1 MSYQWNQWLHNVVTF
16 FAGNAFEFKETHP
29 FVRDTLKGWI
39 HEIRWAWKEY
49 YRIGLIEDISSGGRS
64 SNKAIFRS

>member
-1 MSYQWNQWLHNVVTF
+1 MWSPF

-49 YRIGLIEDISSGGRS
+49 YRIGLIEDIRHL
-64 SNKAIFRS
+64 IFGDFTSIL